1 VRTAGPPARLAASA
15 DRAHI
20 RAGRDDLAFVTVRI
34 ADARGVTAPRAGNR
48 VRFRVDGPGA
58 IVATDN
64 GDQTDMAPFLAGER
78 RAFNGL
84 VLAIVR
90 AQAGRAGRITVH
102 AEAEGL
108 AADTVDIDVDQ

>member
-1 VRTAGPPARLAASA
+1 MRTAGPAARLAASA
-15 DRAHI
+15 DRARI

-34 ADARGVTAPRAGNR
+34 ADANGMTVPRAGNR
-48 VRFRVDGPGA
+48 VRLRVDGPGS

-64 GDQTDMAPFLAGER
+64 GDQTDMEPFQASER

-90 AQAGRAGRITVH
+90 AQPGKTGRITVH

-108 AADTVDIDVDQ
+108 AADAVGIDVNQ